1 VSAHLKLRPRAKLQ
15 LSDRT
20 VALRLHVERLEFAR
34 RDAVSRHDHTQVE
47 LIDKQITQA
56 GAEWAESFAADHA
69 ESYRKTG

>member
-1 VSAHLKLRPRAKLQ
+1 MSAHLKLRSRPTLQ

-34 RDAVSRHDHTQVE
+34 RDAISRRDHTQVE

-56 GAEWAESFAADHA
+56 GAEWAASFAADQT
-69 ESYRKTG
+69 ESFRKTA

>member
-1 VSAHLKLRPRAKLQ
+1 LSAQLKLRPRAKLQ

-34 RDAVSRHDHTQVE
+34 KDAVSRRDQSQVE

-56 GAEWAESFAADHA
+56 GAEWAASFAADQT
-69 ESYRKTG
+69 ESFRKAG